1 MREDVEMGS
10 SSSQKSFFSRFI
22 SPNRLGRQPS
32 HAQIP
37 SSPSSHSPPI
47 NMSEAID
54 LFVQEPSSSLLW
66 SLVSALDPQGMDYAL
81 SKSNFNSI
89 ISIKQLLISDTTP
102 TNIRIPGF
110 HLLAT
115 ALLKHD
121 PEPNIRVSLFVDI
134 VSFPLPNMDIPELA
148 ARLNALYNLTKFGK
162 EGGLYPSFS
171 HILRRWLRK
180 SCQALSLD
188 RAQYQSIHTKF
199 NSIDNATLIQRVHI
213 RLITLIEGYIKSNI
227 SQIRSSNLTK
237 LVLGSLNTINPM
249 NPNPVET
256 PCVLRLLQSVL
267 SYAYVPN
274 STVERVVFAL
284 CAVIGSQAQSLP
296 YHNSEET
303 WDEAGWSVLR
313 NLLRSQCANI
323 AAKAVRDI
331 PRSQPYPPI
340 QAHLGALKAIRF
352 CLQKAKEKAHD
363 KQVRTESGAPK
374 SAPSFTG
381 EEDSVNVFTPV
392 FVYPVYQAALKRNS
406 PLIDQE
412 IWKFAKDWL
421 DHLDQFEIDE
431 TVENMENSTGSLQ
444 KLSQDSS
451 EEEIAMGRQLLVS
464 LLEAGGDRVHKF
476 RYPDQSIFKLYPP
489 HPSPQSLN
497 AHDFSVPPQLTLYAT
512 ILSRIQY
519 IAFKKRQMP
528 HGLASLLLDLSSHL
542 DPSSALSLIDYQK
555 AAGRCDPSDERWLH
569 HLFDLVQRF
578 YLPIPS
584 STSSI
589 VSPHQ
594 PLPASATVRQAVAHL
609 LFGVTFEL
617 LRDVE
622 RFRGPFLERLAVPL
636 LEQTMAFET
645 DTEVESMAWDFLC
658 TVAVI
663 EAVEEDEEEK
673 EKRDGEEDGR
683 SEGSERSER
692 GEADSGNETE
702 KNAESQSSESS
713 DIYPP
718 VIGHV
723 ALLPVDFSRISTLL
737 RSLATLP
744 ESEPVGGIRNLPQ
757 SKSHRSSISSQST
770 VLTISP
776 GEIRLPTD
784 APRTM
789 MSLVSA
795 PAVPSSN
802 TTSPHRRASVMHSTS
817 RERSTVRERN
827 SISSSARDMSTG
839 RQTQPTSASASTSSS
854 PKSGHAQ
861 LSATSPIR
869 GVGAGGEEHHFIFP
883 PTQYLSTNQI
893 RSKAVGAV
901 ITLIHI
907 FDKLA
912 FSPPHSLT
920 TNKLARA
927 PASRRCIL
935 IIRELLNLLTPPTE
949 ESVDG
954 VTKVVP
960 KLNEKRISP
969 TARIHALQFFFH
981 LRADRDYRIFAD
993 FDLDDALKPSA
1004 AILKRVRQDIG
1015 MNDEERGRGRTSRR
1029 VEIRGRSRDQL
1040 DKDLEKRLHDR
1051 NRSTS
1056 RPPTTGMASTGASQ
1070 LQSPRDMLWMIP
1082 EQLPFELTRS
1092 SRPAEGMVTHD
1103 PDTATDKQVPLPVSE
1118 YISTLVKIL
1127 EYETDWEIVSY
1138 LLCQLPLQL
1147 ANKNFFSGP
1156 RAADSLRDLR
1166 GVLCNGLLKDRFS
1179 EYVQLPQGIKRTEVY
1194 AVAYQSLTVLVAYRR
1209 LFDKSAHDEMIEA
1222 FLQGLSRYHSTARPC
1237 VHALVLCCY
1246 ELQNSMVRYMGSAIQ
1261 KLSQIM
1267 SAASM
1272 GSHILELLVSV
1283 GHMPTLFSNFTEA
1296 DYRRV
1301 FGMTLQYIQYHNAI
1315 NADPGSRPG
1324 GIAERTLSEHV
1335 LSIAYYNIY
1344 IWFLSIKLKD
1354 RSHYVPIIIRGL
1366 LVANEHSGKI
1376 DEQSEVCFDM
1386 IMRYAYSNVNP
1397 RTIRSPL
1404 SELLLSPTPNSY
1416 TKKAPGTFKQWI
1428 VGNAVISV
1436 EALDRAGWMQI
1447 IIRRPSGSTTLL
1459 SKLENFS
1466 LVGSETDLID
1476 ITTVRTAL
1484 MTGSLPTSVMKTNND
1499 PTVLRAP
1506 NLSLDS
1512 DHYNL
1517 ETTLGEGVEEN
1528 KEEGSKGGDNEPLGT
1543 PTAQSMPGIEYTTPL
1558 QDLVLPEHIMLQL
1571 STYPNNNP
1579 TARPMPNNSTTERFI
1594 RSLESHQVVD
1604 SHKIGVIFV
1613 GREQSNE
1620 ADILGNT
1627 HGSPQYVRFLSKLGH
1642 LIRLKGH
1649 NGYVGGLDK
1658 EQDMDGKYA
1667 YAWWD
1672 DIDQVIFHVATLM
1685 PNHPHDQ
1692 QSRFKKAHI
1701 GNDFVRIVWNGSGL
1715 PYQFNTI
1722 STDFNYINI
1731 VISPH
1736 SKGVPVHR
1744 GAFSTKVPPI
1754 GVAIDEDNIDEF
1766 YRVELQVREGMP
1778 SFGPIGDF
1786 KIVSTD
1792 ALPDLIRQMAL
1803 FSDLLAQVYV
1813 QADLEQEFVS
1823 SWRRRLQTIKRYKE
1837 RDLAEL
1843 DIPPPAE
1850 GILGEEVSRDQ
1861 KSVKGGGP

>member
-1 MREDVEMGS
+1 M
-10 SSSQKSFFSRFI
+10 
-22 SPNRLGRQPS
+22 
-32 HAQIP
+32 
-37 SSPSSHSPPI
+37 
-47 NMSEAID
+47 
-54 LFVQEPSSSLLW
+54 
-66 SLVSALDPQGMDYAL
+66 
-81 SKSNFNSI
+81 
-89 ISIKQLLISDTTP
+89 
-102 TNIRIPGF
+102 
-110 HLLAT
+110 
-115 ALLKHD
+115 
-121 PEPNIRVSLFVDI
+121 
-134 VSFPLPNMDIPELA
+134 
-148 ARLNALYNLTKFGK
+148 
-162 EGGLYPSFS
+162 
-171 HILRRWLRK
+171 
-180 SCQALSLD
+180 
-188 RAQYQSIHTKF
+188 
-199 NSIDNATLIQRVHI
+199 
-213 RLITLIEGYIKSNI
+213 
-227 SQIRSSNLTK
+227 
-237 LVLGSLNTINPM
+237 
-249 NPNPVET
+249 
-256 PCVLRLLQSVL
+256 
-267 SYAYVPN
+267 
-274 STVERVVFAL
+274 
-284 CAVIGSQAQSLP
+284 
-296 YHNSEET
+296 
-303 WDEAGWSVLR
+303 
-313 NLLRSQCANI
+313 
-323 AAKAVRDI
+323 
-331 PRSQPYPPI
+331 
-340 QAHLGALKAIRF
+340 GALKAIRF

-381 EEDSVNVFTPV
+381 EEDAVNVFTPV
-392 FVYPVYQAALKRNS
+392 FVCPVYQAALKRNS

-421 DHLDQFEIDE
+421 DDLDQFEIDE

-464 LLEAGGDRVHKF
+464 LLEAGRDRVHKF
-476 RYPDQSIFKLYPP
+476 RWDCSSFCICTTHTPFRYPDQTIFKLYPP
-489 HPSPQSLN
+489 HPSPQTLN
-497 AHDFSVPPQLTLYAT
+497 IHDFSVPPQLTLYAT

-594 PLPASATVRQAVAHL
+594 PLPAGGTVRQAVAHL
-609 LFGVTFEL
+609 LFEFTFEI
-617 LRDVE
+617 LRDVQ

-645 DTEVESMAWDFLC
+645 DSEVESMAWDFLC

-663 EAVEEDEEEK
+663 EAVEEDEEERK
-673 EKRDGEEDGR
+673 KRDGEDEGK
-683 SEGSERSER
+683 SEHGDDKD
-692 GEADSGNETE
+692 DSGDEEEEGAKEDKSDSTE
-702 KNAESQSSESS
+702 SN
-713 DIYPP
+713 DVYPP

-723 ALLPVDFSRISTLL
+723 ALLPVNFSRISTLL

-744 ESEPVGGIRNLPQ
+744 ESEPVGGIRNLPEGRSQ
-757 SKSHRSSISSQST
+757 RSSISSQST

-795 PAVPSSN
+795 PAVQSSN
-802 TTSPHRRASVMHSTS
+802 TTSPHRRASIMHSTS
-817 RERSTVRERN
+817 RERSTGRDRT
-827 SISSSARDMSTG
+827 SISSSARDMSVG

-861 LSATSPIR
+861 LPATSPIR

-883 PTQYLSTNQI
+883 PTQFLSTNQI

-954 VTKVVP
+954 VSKLVP
-960 KLNEKRISP
+960 KHTEKRISP

-981 LRADRDYRIFAD
+981 LRADRDYRIFAE
-993 FDLDDALKPSA
+993 FDLDEAVQPSA
-1004 AILKRVRQDIG
+1004 AILKRVRQDIV

-1029 VEIRGRSRDQL
+1029 ADIRGRSRDQL

-1051 NRSTS
+1051 SRSTS
-1056 RPPTTGMASTGASQ
+1056 RPPTAVMTSTGASQ

-1138 LLCQLPLQL
+1138 VLCQLPLQL

-1156 RAADSLRDLR
+1156 RAANSLRDLR
-1166 GVLCNGLLKDRFS
+1166 GVLCNGLLKDRLCEF
-1179 EYVQLPQGIKRTEVY
+1179 VQLPGGIKRTEVY

-1209 LFDKSAHDEMIEA
+1209 LFDKSSHDEMIEA

-1324 GIAERTLSEHV
+1324 TIAECTLSEHV
-1335 LSIAYYNIY
+1335 LSIAYYN
-1344 IWFLSIKLKD
+1344 
-1354 RSHYVPIIIRGL
+1354 
-1366 LVANEHSGKI
+1366 
-1376 DEQSEVCFDM
+1376 
-1386 IMRYAYSNVNP
+1386 
-1397 RTIRSPL
+1397 
-1404 SELLLSPTPNSY
+1404 
-1416 TKKAPGTFKQWI
+1416 
-1428 VGNAVISV
+1428 
-1436 EALDRAGWMQI
+1436 
-1447 IIRRPSGSTTLL
+1447 
-1459 SKLENFS
+1459 
-1466 LVGSETDLID
+1466 
-1476 ITTVRTAL
+1476 
-1484 MTGSLPTSVMKTNND
+1484 
-1499 PTVLRAP
+1499 
-1506 NLSLDS
+1506 
-1512 DHYNL
+1512 
-1517 ETTLGEGVEEN
+1517 
-1528 KEEGSKGGDNEPLGT
+1528 
-1543 PTAQSMPGIEYTTPL
+1543 
-1558 QDLVLPEHIMLQL
+1558 
-1571 STYPNNNP
+1571 
-1579 TARPMPNNSTTERFI
+1579 
-1594 RSLESHQVVD
+1594 
-1604 SHKIGVIFV
+1604 
-1613 GREQSNE
+1613 
-1620 ADILGNT
+1620 
-1627 HGSPQYVRFLSKLGH
+1627 
-1642 LIRLKGH
+1642 
-1649 NGYVGGLDK
+1649 VGG
-1658 EQDMDGKYA
+1658 
-1667 YAWWD
+1667 
-1672 DIDQVIFHVATLM
+1672 
-1685 PNHPHDQ
+1685 
-1692 QSRFKKAHI
+1692 
-1701 GNDFVRIVWNGSGL
+1701 
-1715 PYQFNTI
+1715 
-1722 STDFNYINI
+1722 
-1731 VISPH
+1731 
-1736 SKGVPVHR
+1736 
-1744 GAFSTKVPPI
+1744 
-1754 GVAIDEDNIDEF
+1754 
-1766 YRVELQVREGMP
+1766 
-1778 SFGPIGDF
+1778 
-1786 KIVSTD
+1786 
-1792 ALPDLIRQMAL
+1792 
-1803 FSDLLAQVYV
+1803 
-1813 QADLEQEFVS
+1813 
-1823 SWRRRLQTIKRYKE
+1823 
-1837 RDLAEL
+1837 
-1843 DIPPPAE
+1843 
-1850 GILGEEVSRDQ
+1850 
-1861 KSVKGGGP
+1861 SVF

>member
-1 MREDVEMGS
+1 MSNHNPHKLHRQ
-10 SSSQKSFFSRFI
+10 SSQTTLS
-22 SPNRLGRQPS
+22 
-32 HAQIP
+32 
-37 SSPSSHSPPI
+37 SSPSSSSPSI
-47 NMSEAID
+47 NINEAIQ
-54 LFVQEPSSSLLW
+54 LFVDEPSSSLVW
-66 SLVSALDPQGMDYAL
+66 SLVSAIDPQGMGYSL
-81 SKSNFNSI
+81 SKSNFNAI
-89 ISIKQLLISDTTP
+89 LSIKHLLISDTTP
-102 TNIRIPGF
+102 LNIRIPGF

-115 ALLKHD
+115 ALLQHHPD
-121 PEPNIRVSLFVDI
+121 SNIRVSLFVDI

-148 ARLNALYNLTKFGK
+148 ARLNALYNLTKSGK
-162 EGGLYPSFS
+162 EGGAYPSFS
-171 HILRRWLRK
+171 HIIRRWLRK
-180 SCQALSLD
+180 SSQALSQD
-188 RAQYQSIHTKF
+188 RLQYQSMHSKF
-199 NSIDNATLIQRVHI
+199 TSIENATLIQRVHI
-213 RLITLIEGYIKSNI
+213 RLISLIEGYIKSNI
-227 SQIRSSNLTK
+227 SQIRSANLTK
-237 LVLGSLNTINPM
+237 LVLGSLNTINPT
-249 NPNPVET
+249 NPNPIET
-256 PCVLRLLQSVL
+256 PCILRLLQSVL

-296 YHNSEET
+296 YPDSETT

-323 AAKAVRDI
+323 AAKAIREI
-331 PRSQPYPPI
+331 STSQPYPPI

-374 SAPSFTG
+374 STPSFTG
-381 EEDSVNVFTPV
+381 EEDAVNVFTPV
-392 FVYPVYQAALKRNS
+392 FVCPVYQAALKRNS
-406 PLIDQE
+406 PLLDQE

-421 DHLDQFEIDE
+421 DELDQFEIDE
-431 TVENMENSTGSLQ
+431 TAENMENSAGSLQ
-444 KLSQDSS
+444 QLSQDSS

-464 LLEAGGDRVHKF
+464 LLEAGRDRVHKF

-489 HPSPQSLN
+489 HPSPQSLKI
-497 AHDFSVPPQLTLYAT
+497 HDFSVPPQLPLYAT

-528 HGLASLLLDLSSHL
+528 QGLPSLLLDLSSHL
-542 DPSSALSLIDYQK
+542 DASSALALIDYQK

-594 PLPASATVRQAVAHL
+594 PLPASSTVRQSVAHL
-609 LFGVTFEL
+609 LFETTFEI
-617 LRDVE
+617 LRDVQ
-622 RFRGPFLERLAVPL
+622 RFRRPLLERLTVPL

-645 DTEVESMAWDFLC
+645 DPEVESIAWDFLC

-663 EAVEEDEEEK
+663 EAVEEDEEDRK
-673 EKRDGEEDGR
+673 KRDGEINDGNDDETKEED
-683 SEGSERSER
+683 
-692 GEADSGNETE
+692 
-702 KNAESQSSESS
+702 AESDVTENN

-723 ALLPVDFSRISTLL
+723 ALLPVNFSRISTLL

-744 ESEPVGGIRNLPQ
+744 ETEPVGGIRNLPDGRSQ
-757 SKSHRSSISSQST
+757 RSSMSSQST

-795 PAVPSSN
+795 PAVQSSS
-802 TTSPHRRASVMHSTS
+802 TTSPHRRTSVMHSKS
-817 RERSTVRERN
+817 RERSVGRERA
-827 SISSSARDMSTG
+827 SFSSSARDISG
-839 RQTQPTSASASTSSS
+839 RQTQPTSASASTTSS
-854 PKSGHAQ
+854 PKSANTA
-861 LSATSPIR
+861 LPTASPVR
-869 GVGAGGEEHHFIFP
+869 AGEEHHFIFP

-901 ITLIHI
+901 ITLIHV

-935 IIRELLNLLTPPTE
+935 IIRELLNLLTPPIE
-949 ESVDG
+949 ENVDSP
-954 VTKVVP
+954 TNSPKIQP
-960 KLNEKRISP
+960 KLTEKRISP
-969 TARIHALQFFFH
+969 TARIHALQFLFH

-993 FDLDDALKPSA
+993 IDLDEAIQPSA
-1004 AILKRVRQDIG
+1004 SILRRVRQDIG
-1015 MNDEERGRGRTSRR
+1015 INEEERGRGRTSRR
-1029 VEIRGRSRDQL
+1029 ADIRGRSRDQL

-1051 NRSTS
+1051 SRSAS
-1056 RPPTTGMASTGASQ
+1056 RPPNAAGMTTSGASQ
-1070 LQSPRDMLWMIP
+1070 LQSPRDMLWMVP

-1118 YISTLVKIL
+1118 YISALVNIL

-1138 LLCQLPLQL
+1138 VLCQLPLQL

-1166 GVLCNGLLKDRFS
+1166 RLLCNGLLRDKLC
-1179 EYVQLPQGIKRTEVY
+1179 EHVNLPGGIKRTEVY

-1209 LFDKSAHDEMIEA
+1209 LFDKSSHDEMIEA

-1324 GIAERTLSEHV
+1324 TIAESTLSEHV

-1344 IWFLSIKLKD
+1344 IWFLSLKLKD

-1404 SELLLSPTPNSY
+1404 AELLLSPTPNSY
-1416 TKKAPGTFKQWI
+1416 AKKAPGTFKQW
-1428 VGNAVISV
+1428 VMGNAVISV
-1436 EALDRAGWMQI
+1436 EALDRAGWVQI

-1466 LVGSETDLID
+1466 LVGSETDLVD

-1484 MTGSLPTSVMKTNND
+1484 MTGSLPTSVMRTNKD

-1506 NLSLDS
+1506 SLNLDS
-1512 DHYNL
+1512 DDYSSEREVGSEIDNDEDEGEEDSNEEE
-1517 ETTLGEGVEEN
+1517 ETATIHPDVEY
-1528 KEEGSKGGDNEPLGT
+1528 
-1543 PTAQSMPGIEYTTPL
+1543 PTQL

-1571 STYPNNNP
+1571 STYPNTHP
-1579 TARPMPNNSTTERFI
+1579 TARLMPNNTATERFI

-1613 GREQSNE
+1613 GRGQSNE
-1620 ADILGNT
+1620 TDILLNT

-1649 NGYVGGLDK
+1649 DGYVGGLDK

-1685 PNHPHDQ
+1685 PNHPHDLQ
-1692 QSRFKKAHI
+1692 ARFKKAHI

-1744 GAFSTKVPPI
+1744 GAFNTKVPPI

-1766 YRVELQVREGMP
+1766 YRVELQIKEGMP

-1803 FSDLLAQVYV
+1803 FADLLAQVYV
-1813 QADLEQEFVS
+1813 QVDLEQEFVS
-1823 SWRRRLQTIKRYKE
+1823 SWRRRLQTIKRYRE
-1837 RDLAEL
+1837 RDLPEM

-1850 GILGEEVSRDQ
+1850 GILGEEVSRDF
-1861 KSVKGGGP
+1861 SRFV